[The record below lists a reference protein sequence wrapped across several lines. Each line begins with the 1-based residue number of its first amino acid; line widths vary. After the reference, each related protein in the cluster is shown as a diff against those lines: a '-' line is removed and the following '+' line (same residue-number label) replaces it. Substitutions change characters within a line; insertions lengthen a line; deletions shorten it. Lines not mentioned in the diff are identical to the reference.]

1 MAFPQKPP
9 MQMAQIGAA
18 IGMPPGKKMS
28 VRNLARLKPGKP
40 GKGVA
45 RRPKAPPADDG
56 DHEYR

>member
-1 MAFPQKPP
+1 